1 MDEIAANLNAQGRK
15 FLAIYFSFLSE
26 YVFIQN
32 PILLLCFYYLIHFI
46 MGVISVATIAVTLIP
61 KPT

>member
-1 MDEIAANLNAQGRK
+1 MDEIVANLNAQGRK
-15 FLAIYFSFLSE
+15 FLAIYFWFLSE

-32 PILLLCFYYLIHFI
+32 RILLVCFYYLIHFI
-46 MGVISVATIAVTLIP
+46 MGVISVATIAVKLIP